1 MTSATGPLP
10 LAVVCVPSTS
20 PVHFPLKGKRS
31 QYTHGQ
37 REVILT
43 TYAVEMRVV
52 ITARLAS
59 MRSPS
64 AQLRTN
70 SADRP
75 RRGPWEPLAGKWAV
89 HLRCAKEVATLRCRR
104 RDSIGEV
111 GAIFTAGECKAMS
124 RARKVTSS

>member
-37 REVILT
+37 REVILK

-64 AQLRTN
+64 AALLCSKAGIEHERVAGQ
-70 SADRP
+70 
-75 RRGPWEPLAGKWAV
+75 WEPLARKWAV
-89 HLRCAKEVATLRCRR
+89 QLKCAKEVATLRWRR
-104 RDSIGEV
+104 RDLGIAPSER
-111 GAIFTAGECKAMS
+111 
-124 RARKVTSS
+124 RARFSPLASARP